1 MDIGQP
7 DLSIEGFEELQGPQ
21 DPVTCQDEPEIV
33 NIGQPEQSCEG
44 VEELQNLQ
52 DPSTCQAEPE
62 IVDIGQPDQSCEGV
76 EELQELQDPSTC
88 QDEPEI
94 MDIGQPDQSCEGF
107 EELQDPSTCQDE
119 PEIMGIGQPD
129 QSCEGVEEL
138 QDPVTCQDE
147 PEIVD
152 ISQPAQSSE
161 GVEELQDP
169 VTCQD
174 KPEIV
179 DISQPAQS
187 SEGVEELQEP
197 QDPST
202 CQEKPFVKKCQP
214 LKKSSIRLL
223 WEVRVPQS
231 LVGRFIGQKG
241 RHINFLKK
249 KSGAKIDI
257 ITPASSK
264 EFKIILVA
272 GTEEQMSTAA
282 AMITEW
288 FKKCELDLPSFTPR
302 PRLPRTQIQDP
313 STSQDQPETV
323 DKFVWEARVP
333 KRLVGSIIGPRG
345 CNLKS
350 LMKKSGAKIDIIT
363 PASSEE
369 FEIISVDGKEEQI
382 GTAAAMIIEW
392 FKTSDVDLP
401 PYTPRRE

>member
-1 MDIGQP
+1 MDI
-7 DLSIEGFEELQGPQ
+7 D
-21 DPVTCQDEPEIV
+21 
-33 NIGQPEQSCEG
+33 
-44 VEELQNLQ
+44 
-52 DPSTCQAEPE
+52 
-62 IVDIGQPDQSCEGV
+62 
-76 EELQELQDPSTC
+76 
-88 QDEPEI
+88 
-94 MDIGQPDQSCEGF
+94 QPDQSCEGF
-107 EELQDPSTCQDE
+107 EELQDPSTCQD
-119 PEIMGIGQPD
+119 D
-129 QSCEGVEEL
+129 
-138 QDPVTCQDE
+138 
-147 PEIVD
+147 
-152 ISQPAQSSE
+152 
-161 GVEELQDP
+161 
-169 VTCQD
+169 
-174 KPEIV
+174 
-179 DISQPAQS
+179 
-187 SEGVEELQEP
+187 
-197 QDPST
+197 
-202 CQEKPFVKKCQP
+202 
-214 LKKSSIRLL
+214 SIRLL

-288 FKKCELDLPSFTPR
+288 FKKCELDL
-302 PRLPRTQIQDP
+302 TQIQDP

-333 KRLVGSIIGPRG
+333 KRLVGSFIGPRG

-392 FKTSDVDLP
+392 FKTSEVDLP
-401 PYTPRRE
+401 PYTPRHIGQPDLSSEGVEEDQPETVGKFMWEARLPTRLLEKFKGPRGLHVKSLMEKSGAKIDNITPASSKEFKIILVAGTEEQISTAAAMITEWFKKCELDLWSGLSGLVTGADASH